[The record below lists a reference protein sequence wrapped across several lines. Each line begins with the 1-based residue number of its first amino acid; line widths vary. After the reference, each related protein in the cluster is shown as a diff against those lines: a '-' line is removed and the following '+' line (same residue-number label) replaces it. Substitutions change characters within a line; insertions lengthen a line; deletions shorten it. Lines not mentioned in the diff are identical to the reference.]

1 MLSGNAY
8 SIPCISS
15 RFKLI
20 NRVWLLYRDK
30 KTVTIMTKKTT
41 KKKKKNKNR
50 IVFGSDVQYK
60 VIVSISSLF
69 TMNMI

>member
-41 KKKKKNKNR
+41 KKKKKKIELCLVVMYNIK
-50 IVFGSDVQYK
+50 
-60 VIVSISSLF
+60 
-69 TMNMI
+69 

>member
-1 MLSGNAY
+1 VLSKNNNNNNKIVLGGNAY

-41 KKKKKNKNR
+41 KKKKTKIELCLVVMYNIK
-50 IVFGSDVQYK
+50 
-60 VIVSISSLF
+60 
-69 TMNMI
+69 